1 MSRTLACFVSPTS
14 PEEYKPQALQQLQ
27 AWSTCETNQT
37 CESPCTGRT
46 QPPHVKRR
54 QLWPT
59 LLWNRFLIDRKSKQ
73 IGVLST
79 LAGLHGSR
87 VETCICW
94 HCHTFP
100 TGFCTSGAAYC
111 IIKRGRRVT
120 YIKQT
125 GATQQSAEWA
135 ESVYACRKGREGKGD
150 GSSDTAVQQSK
161 ILMLHLC
168 VWTATKV
175 TRCYWQY
182 SQSFQQKLIT
192 RWSACFRHILHVTST
207 YVLPYSLAKENIRV
221 KSAACIV
228 FVCLLLAH
236 SYGCSTSHATDDV
249 WAPGGHVKLIIMG
262 CTCVWQAC
270 DPSQTAGSLL
280 DLFFFF

>member
-46 QPPHVKRR
+46 HPPHVKRR

-125 GATQQSAEWA
+125 EATQQSAEWA
-135 ESVYACRKGREGKGD
+135 ESVYACRKGREGKGE
-150 GSSDTAVQQSK
+150 GLQT
-161 ILMLHLC
+161 L
-168 VWTATKV
+168 
-175 TRCYWQY
+175 RC
-182 SQSFQQKLIT
+182 S
-192 RWSACFRHILHVTST
+192 
-207 YVLPYSLAKENIRV
+207 RV
-221 KSAACIV
+221 KSWCCI
-228 FVCLLLAH
+228 FVCELQPRWR
-236 SYGCSTSHATDDV
+236 TATDSTRN
-249 WAPGGHVKLIIMG
+249 HF
-262 CTCVWQAC
+262 
-270 DPSQTAGSLL
+270 SRS
-280 DLFFFF
+280 